1 LWTVGVFLFGV
12 LPLCIKRKAGRIL
25 IGDEYDCS
33 QKSNFKGITHYNAL
47 YDQSKYFD
55 NNLTRYF
62 LKKGW
67 NINQFSILRSLSEL
81 LIEKILSKRYPELQE
96 QQISCHAAH
105 EKINRMY
112 PCGKCEKCR
121 RIVGMLMALKISPK
135 KCGYSEEQIKTILE
149 QLTTKKVKQ
158 IGSDAAYLYYL
169 LSQNNLIKLDDNI
182 KKLIKNNFYVMNLR
196 FDKEKSNLT
205 DMPQDI
211 RFDVLKIFLEYT
223 DGAVKRYNYKW
234 NAVDILNDPHMNQ
247 SYPFE
252 ISLPKRE
259 KREFL
264 LSEMKSVFWEKSTWE
279 EINERLKCVD
289 TAILPCGS
297 IEQHGPHLPVDVD
310 YYDVVYLA
318 QKVVEA
324 CSEPKPFIVP
334 AIPYGVSY
342 HHDDFKGTI
351 SVSNNSLSLFV
362 YDIGVN
368 LARNGIKKIIIL
380 NGHGDN
386 APTLNF
392 AAQMINRDAHI
403 FVCVESGESSD
414 PDLAKLINT
423 PNDIHA
429 GEIETSTTL
438 AIRPDYVRMEK
449 AVDNTLTFGS
459 NYMDFSSKRG
469 VPWYV
474 RTKKISRTG
483 IMGNP
488 TKATAEKGKN
498 MWEIMI
504 THLVRFVEEVKTT
517 KLEDLYHKKI

>member
-1 LWTVGVFLFGV
+1 
-12 LPLCIKRKAGRIL
+12 
-25 IGDEYDCS
+25 
-33 QKSNFKGITHYNAL
+33 
-47 YDQSKYFD
+47 
-55 NNLTRYF
+55 
-62 LKKGW
+62 
-67 NINQFSILRSLSEL
+67 
-81 LIEKILSKRYPELQE
+81 
-96 QQISCHAAH
+96 
-105 EKINRMY
+105 M
-112 PCGKCEKCR
+112 
-121 RIVGMLMALKISPK
+121 
-135 KCGYSEEQIKTILE
+135 
-149 QLTTKKVKQ
+149 
-158 IGSDAAYLYYL
+158 
-169 LSQNNLIKLDDNI
+169 
-182 KKLIKNNFYVMNLR
+182 IKNNDYVMNLR
-196 FDKEKSNLT
+196 FDKERSNLI

-211 RFDVLKIFLEYT
+211 RVDVLKIFLEYA
-223 DGAVKRYNYKW
+223 DGVVKRYNYKW
-234 NAVDILNDPHMNQ
+234 NNVDILNDPHMNQ

-252 ISLPKRE
+252 ISVPKEE
-259 KREFL
+259 KRDFL
-264 LSEMKSVFWEKSTWE
+264 LSELKGVFWEKSTWE
-279 EINERLKCVD
+279 EISERLKCVD

-310 YYDVVYLA
+310 YYDAVYLA

-324 CSEPKPFIVP
+324 CSEPRPFIVP

-342 HHDDFKGTI
+342 HHEDFKGTL
-351 SVSNNSLSLFV
+351 SVSNNALSLFV
-362 YDIGVN
+362 YDIGLN

-414 PDLAKLINT
+414 PDLAKLIKT

-429 GEIETSTTL
+429 GEIETSMTL
-438 AIRPDYVRMEK
+438 AIRPEYVRMEK

-488 TKATAEKGKN
+488 TKATAAKGTQ

-504 THLVRFVEEVKTT
+504 THLVRFVEEVKTS
-517 KLEDLYHKKI
+517 KLEDLYNKKL